1 LHFFRL
7 LVVELEVVSWFLKS
21 VKFIYQKYMKSL
33 TQVSKH
39 NLLLVLDL
47 SLTIES
53 LMNQSMLF
61 VRARAAQNHSVSLL
75 FECVIFMG
83 NA

>member
-1 LHFFRL
+1 
-7 LVVELEVVSWFLKS
+7 
-21 VKFIYQKYMKSL
+21 MKSL

-61 VRARAAQNHSVSLL
+61 VWARAAQNHSVSLL
-75 FECVIFMG
+75 FEYVIFMG